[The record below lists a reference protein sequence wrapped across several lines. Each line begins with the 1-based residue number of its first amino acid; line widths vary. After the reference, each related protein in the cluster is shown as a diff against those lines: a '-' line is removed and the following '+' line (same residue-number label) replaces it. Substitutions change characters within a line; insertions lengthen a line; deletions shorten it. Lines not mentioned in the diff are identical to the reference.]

1 MLVTFAQPLNKILPL
16 NISIPSYGLIL
27 SFLNVQN
34 DFKYLFNLIQ
44 HESFHPDFNANL
56 RTYSD

>member
-1 MLVTFAQPLNKILPL
+1 MLVTFAQPLSKIPSL

-27 SFLNVQN
+27 SVLNDQN

-44 HESFHPDFNANL
+44 HESFHPGF
-56 RTYSD
+56 